1 MTQEL
6 TLFLPTGKAEVQALT
21 QRIIALQESGEVN
34 ALEVDI
40 KLKGIEE
47 AISTGRKATKDL
59 VLEEATRYA
68 EKTFELAGAQ
78 VQKKLTP
85 AVYDYATAGD
95 PVYNAMQVQMADL
108 KDRIKSRETFLKS
121 VKGAIT
127 MVDDTTGE
135 VYVIN
140 EPSKSQ
146 GETIAI
152 KFL

>member
-6 TLFLPTGKAEVQALT
+6 TLFLPTGKAEVQVIT

-47 AISTGRKATKDL
+47 AISAGRKATKAL
-59 VLEEATRYA
+59 VLEEANRYA

-85 AVYDYATAGD
+85 GVYDYATAGD
-95 PVYNAMQVQMADL
+95 PVYNAMQAEMAAL
-108 KDRIKSRETFLKS
+108 KDRMKAREAFLKS

-140 EPSKSQ
+140 EPAKSQ